1 MYQIVFIL
9 PCAFNKA
16 EFETAYQLFSGLAD
30 KGIAGPQ
37 INIGMMFE
45 KGKGFHKT
53 SQKQSNDIVLKVGQ
67 GLINEQYNL
76 GLMYAYGKGFAQAN

>member
-30 KGIAGPQ
+30 KGIAEAQ
-37 INIGMMFE
+37 IKIGMMFE
-45 KGKGFHKT
+45 KGNEFRKT
-53 SQKQSNDIVLKVGQ
+53 SRKQSNGIVLIDQ
-67 GLINEQYNL
+67 GLINAQYNL